1 MKKQQYTAEHED
13 SGQSRTA
20 GAPDRR
26 ALVIPNEIF
35 FEQVAE
41 TLSGGSP
48 VTFTVKGYSMYPFM
62 RSDKDAVCLKRYDGG
77 VLLRGDVVLFRYRGR
92 YILHRIVKVTDGISY
107 ELQGDG
113 NLSGMEKAVPDT
125 VCGVMTGRISPSG
138 KEWKCSSLS
147 WKTCSALWMFL
158 RPFRR
163 IMLAVLRR
171 IYR

>member
-1 MKKQQYTAEHED
+1 MPLPDCLTVPYSMKNEAVKSLVVPNDEFFTRVIEILE
-13 SGQSRTA
+13 SG
-20 GAPDRR
+20 
-26 ALVIPNEIF
+26 
-35 FEQVAE
+35 E
-41 TLSGGSP
+41 T
-48 VTFTVKGYSMYPFM
+48 VTFTVKGCSMYPFM
-62 RSDKDAVCLKRYDGG
+62 RSDKDAVCLKKYDGG
-77 VLLRGDVVLFRYRGR
+77 VLRRGNVVLFRYRDR

-147 WKTCSALWMFL
+147 WKTCSSLWMFL